1 MSMGVKV
8 KICKIIDVHTAM
20 VLDSLSVDF
29 IGLHAIW
36 ELNPD
41 KEALYKNIIKAVKKT
56 KPVIVTRTKD
66 FNVLGKIVNSLRPD
80 FIQLHSNWNREELK
94 KLKFSFEL
102 KQHYIPK
109 IIGVVALE
117 NSSSIRLIDEIFD
130 LVDFILFDR
139 SFRGGTGIQIEE
151 NILRNSIQIIKSYG
165 VPFFIAG
172 GLTPENVGHYVKS
185 YKPYGVDVQSGVEI
199 DGAPG
204 FKDYIK
210 VKKFVEEVRKYEALA
225 FDRQNFAREMYCR

>member
-1 MSMGVKV
+1 MLMGVKV

-20 VLDSLSVDF
+20 VLDSLGVDF

-56 KPVIVTRTKD
+56 KPVIVTR
-66 FNVLGKIVNSLRPD
+66 RPD

-117 NSSSIRLIDEIFD
+117 NYSSIRLID
-130 LVDFILFDR
+130 
-139 SFRGGTGIQIEE
+139 
-151 NILRNSIQIIKSYG
+151 
-165 VPFFIAG
+165 
-172 GLTPENVGHYVKS
+172 
-185 YKPYGVDVQSGVEI
+185 
-199 DGAPG
+199 
-204 FKDYIK
+204 
-210 VKKFVEEVRKYEALA
+210 
-225 FDRQNFAREMYCR
+225 